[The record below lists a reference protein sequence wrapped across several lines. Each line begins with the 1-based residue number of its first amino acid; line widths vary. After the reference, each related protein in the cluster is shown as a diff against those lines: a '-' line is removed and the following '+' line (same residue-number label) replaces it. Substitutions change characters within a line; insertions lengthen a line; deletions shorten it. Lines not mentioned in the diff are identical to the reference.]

1 MYLLVSRL
9 TSNRKHKIYQ
19 VPTPLMHYQSRD
31 VKRIRTQENVD
42 AETRNLERLQR
53 KWKNNPLYATIES

>member
-1 MYLLVSRL
+1 M
-9 TSNRKHKIYQ
+9 KWIKQIFGIKE
-19 VPTPLMHYQSRD
+19 D
-31 VKRIRTQENVD
+31 DTQENVD